1 MTASRT
7 AALGGSV
14 VAGTGR
20 PLTLIGGPCVI
31 ESEALVME
39 VAERLVDITSRLKPY
54 ITATGIEIP
63 NAIVPPG
70 TYALQVTV
78 SDAGGRQ
85 SVANVEIEAR

>member
-7 AALGGSV
+7 AALGGNV

-39 VAERLVDITSRLKPY
+39 VAERLVDITSRLGIQYVFVEFRQGEPY
-54 ITATGIEIP
+54 VEFLLPWTGC
-63 NAIVPPG
+63 
-70 TYALQVTV
+70 
-78 SDAGGRQ
+78 
-85 SVANVEIEAR
+85 